1 MFSCVFFVFS
11 IAPIFFSSSPAAFAA
26 FAPSIKNAEDLQ
38 RGMALMAA
46 LLPRH
51 RGSLGDPSTNEW
63 PKPEISV
70 WTMYGLCMKYVMHQE
85 FAHHFFHIK
94 IHSPFTNQLLAA
106 CEEFRPRKIGH
117 CSNVPYLPAM
127 PQIVLICTWS
137 ICICPW
143 SGQHYWDLQS
153 GCFHYM

>member
-1 MFSCVFFVFS
+1 MISFHVFSCVFYS
-11 IAPIFFSSSPAAFAA
+11 SELFSSSPAAFAA

-51 RGSLGDPSTNEW
+51 RGSLGDQWVAETWNFCMDY
-63 PKPEISV
+63 V
-70 WTMYGLCMKYVMHQE
+70 WNMWCIKNCS
-85 FAHHFFHIK
+85 HFFLIHIK

-143 SGQHYWDLQS
+143 SGQQKS
-153 GCFHYM
+153 GTSNLVAFIKVKV